1 MHGAALDTVVLL
13 RRMEKN
19 EIYVIYG
26 KDIAAMAIRLANE
39 ANLADLI
46 GDRGK
51 RVGLKP
57 NLVTAKPASD
67 GATTHPE
74 IAAGLILYLKKNGF
88 NNLAILEGSWT
99 GGSTAQAFKVC
110 GYRKLADETGGELI
124 DTKHDKTKTCDCG
137 GMKLEI
143 CESALSVDFMINL
156 PVMKGHC
163 QTRLTCALKNN
174 KGIIPDREKSRFHT
188 LGLTKPI
195 ARLNTVAR
203 NDFIVVDGICGDP
216 DFELGGHP
224 LYRGLLFAARDP
236 VLCDAW
242 AAAQMGYS
250 LEAIPYIGL
259 AEKLGIGS
267 ADLRAATVRELDG
280 EKATSS
286 AVAAPA
292 ACEPGD
298 KVRRLAPYINEDNAC
313 SACYASLV
321 FALSRINLS
330 LLDRL
335 KEKICVGQGF
345 KGKQGNIGIGQCCAA
360 FKLFCSGCPP
370 GGAEV
375 FAFLKQYL

>member
-1 MHGAALDTVVLL
+1 
-13 RRMEKN
+13 MEKN
-19 EIYVIYG
+19 EIYIIYG
-26 KDIAAMAIRLANE
+26 KDIAAMTIRLANE

-51 RVGLKP
+51 RIGLKP
-57 NLVTAKPASD
+57 NLVTAKPASG

-88 NNLAILEGSWT
+88 NNLTILEGAWT

-110 GYRKLADETGGELI
+110 GYRKLADETGVQLI
-124 DTKHDKTKTCDCG
+124 DTKSDKTRTCDCA

-143 CESALSVDFMINL
+143 CESALAIDFMINL

-174 KGIIPDREKSRFHT
+174 KGLIPDREKSRFHT

-195 ARLNTVAR
+195 AHLNTVAR
-203 NDFIVVDGICGDP
+203 NDFIIVDGICGDP

-236 VLCDAW
+236 VLCDTW
-242 AAAQMGYS
+242 AASLMGCS
-250 LEAIPYIGL
+250 LDAIPYIGL

-267 ADLRAATVRELDG
+267 ADIRAAKVRKLNDENAPL
-280 EKATSS
+280 S
-286 AVAAPA
+286 AIPAPA
-292 ACEPGD
+292 GD
-298 KVRRLAPYINEDNAC
+298 KVRQLAPYISEDNAC
-313 SACYASLV
+313 SACYASLIS
-321 FALSRINLS
+321 ALSRMNRAQ
-330 LLDRL
+330 LDRL

-345 KGKQGNIGIGQCCAA
+345 KGKQGSIGLGQCCAA
-360 FKLFCSGCPP
+360 FKLSCPGCPP
-370 GGAEV
+370 DDEEV
-375 FAFLKQYL
+375 LAFLRQL

>member
-1 MHGAALDTVVLL
+1 
-13 RRMEKN
+13 MERN

-26 KDIAAMAIRLANE
+26 KDIQAMAIRLANE
-39 ANLADLI
+39 ANLADLV

-51 RVGLKP
+51 RIGLKP
-57 NLVTAKPASD
+57 NLVTAKPASG

-88 NNLAILEGSWT
+88 NNLASLEGAWT

-110 GYRKLADETGGELI
+110 GYRKLADETGVRLI
-124 DTKHDKTKTCDCG
+124 DTKRDKTRTCDCK

-143 CESALSVDFMINL
+143 CESAMHIDFMINL

-195 ARLNTVAR
+195 AHLNTVAR

-224 LYRGLLFAARDP
+224 LYRGLLYAARDP

-250 LEAIPYIGL
+250 LDTIPYIGL

-267 ADLRAATVRELDG
+267 ADLRAATVRELNG
-280 EKATSS
+280 EKTPLS
-286 AVAAPA
+286 AAAA
-292 ACEPGD
+292 PGD
-298 KVRRLAPYINEDNAC
+298 KVRRLAPYIAEDNAC
-313 SACYASLV
+313 SACYASIIS
-321 FALSRINLS
+321 ALSRMNLRS
-330 LLDRL
+330 LDRL

-345 KGKQGNIGIGQCCAA
+345 KGKQGTIGIGQCCAA
-360 FKLFCSGCPP
+360 FRLSCPGCPP
-370 GGAEV
+370 SGAEV
-375 FAFLKQYL
+375 LAFLNKYL